1 MENAFIKEETIK
13 KLLQSYF
20 KEEKTRL
27 SPEALKVFTKF
38 VEVFIREGIGR
49 SMMQAQNEDV
59 NTVEVEHLEKILPQ
73 LLLDF

>member
-38 VEVFIREGIGR
+38 VEVFTREVIGR
-49 SMMQAQNEDV
+49 SMIQAQNEDV

>member
-1 MENAFIKEETIK
+1 MENKFIKEETIK
-13 KLLQSYF
+13 KLLQSHL

-38 VEVFIREGIGR
+38 VELFIREGINR
-49 SMMQAQNEDV
+49 SIIQAQNEDL

>member
-38 VEVFIREGIGR
+38 VEVFTREGIGR
-49 SMMQAQNEDV
+49 SMIQAQNVDV

>member
-38 VEVFIREGIGR
+38 VEVFTREGIGR
-49 SMMQAQNEDV
+49 SMIQAQSEDV

>member
-49 SMMQAQNEDV
+49 SMIQAQNEDV

>member
-1 MENAFIKEETIK
+1 MENTFIKEETIK
-13 KLLQSYF
+13 KLLQSHF

-38 VEVFIREGIGR
+38 VELFIREGINR
-49 SMMQAQNEDV
+49 SIIQAQNEDL

>member
-38 VEVFIREGIGR
+38 VEVFTREGIGR
-49 SMMQAQNEDV
+49 SMIQAQNEDV

>member
-27 SPEALKVFTKF
+27 SPEALKVFTKC
-38 VEVFIREGIGR
+38 VEVFTREGIGR
-49 SMMQAQNEDV
+49 SMIQAQNEDV

>member
-38 VEVFIREGIGR
+38 VEVFTREGIGR
-49 SMMQAQNEDV
+49 SMIQAQNEDV
-59 NTVEVEHLEKILPQ
+59 NTVEVEHLEKILSQ

>member
-1 MENAFIKEETIK
+1 MENTFIKEETIK
-13 KLLQSYF
+13 KLLQPHF
-20 KEEKTRL
+20 KEEKSRL

-38 VEVFIREGIGR
+38 VELFIREGISR
-49 SMMQAQNEDV
+49 SMIQAQNEDV

>member
-38 VEVFIREGIGR
+38 VEVFTREGIVR
-49 SMMQAQNEDV
+49 SMIQAQNEDV